1 MEFGWNSTSENFLD
15 KVYPSRANDTKSF
28 LVHTLQTNYSGS
40 CLEKTSA
47 YPDAFGCD
55 ALPTKEDFLASSP
68 SEIKS
73 QVILKSDL
81 LKFSSMVINALTI
94 LDIVLSRRTKPWRFL
109 LRVLYRVGRSN
120 LKWGLLWAAF
130 QLWSHFE
137 GDKATDIIEIDIEK
151 MPFATAVSQMQ
162 QVWTALQSYPMLL
175 ALTFFI
181 YNLAVSWIVHLL
193 KRRNDNHNVMTANE
207 TDVRQVTTNVT
218 NGATNVRRR
227 ILSRWSLLI
236 DCFFR
241 PLSFDTAHS
250 LMDFELDENVEQ
262 LIERLALPNLWL
274 TPTVPTDYLKYLPVW
289 RFEGCIAGESPRLDY
304 SSAQSYA
311 DAAADNC
318 HSVANRLWNDDQ
330 PPSTMKWIP
339 SADCAICLDK
349 YRVTVDVC
357 GLPCGHQFHHDCIM
371 VWLQRDNH
379 HCPICRWPAYQNK
392 YLSI

>member
-1 MEFGWNSTSENFLD
+1 
-15 KVYPSRANDTKSF
+15 
-28 LVHTLQTNYSGS
+28 
-40 CLEKTSA
+40 
-47 YPDAFGCD
+47 
-55 ALPTKEDFLASSP
+55 
-68 SEIKS
+68 
-73 QVILKSDL
+73 
-81 LKFSSMVINALTI
+81 MVINALTI

-120 LKWGLLWAAF
+120 LKWGLLWTVF

-137 GDKATDIIEIDIEK
+137 GNRATDIIEVDIQQ
-151 MPFATAVSQMQ
+151 MPFSTVLNQMQ
-162 QVWTALQSYPMLL
+162 QIWIALQSYPMLL
-175 ALTFFI
+175 ASTFFV

-193 KRRNDNHNVMTANE
+193 KRRNDNHNIMMANNE
-207 TDVRQVTTNVT
+207 TDLHQTTTNVT
-218 NGATNVRRR
+218 HGARNVRRR

-289 RFEGCIAGESPRLDY
+289 RFEGCNRNAESPTTRMDSLTVTSINY
-304 SSAQSYA
+304 TES
-311 DAAADNC
+311 ADNDLFL
-318 HSVANRLWNDDQ
+318 ANRLWNDDQ
-330 PPSTMKWIP
+330 PPSNMKWIP

-349 YRVTVDVC
+349 YRFTVDVC
-357 GLPCGHQFHHDCIM
+357 GLPCGHQFHHNCIM